1 MTMFDLDSKIR
12 ALVENYGLGLILEQ
26 NEISER
32 LIIEY
37 LVDEKLIDLD
47 DYFNLDAEMAEWK
60 RIEE

>member
-1 MTMFDLDSKIR
+1 MFDLDSKIS
-12 ALVENYGLGLILEQ
+12 ALVENYGLELILEQ

-37 LVDEKLIDLD
+37 LVDEKFIDLD
-47 DYFNLDAEMAEWK
+47 DYFNLDAEIAEWK

>member
-1 MTMFDLDSKIR
+1 MFDLDSKLR
-12 ALVENYGLGLILEQ
+12 ALVENYGLELLLEQ

-37 LVDEKLIDLD
+37 LVDEGLIDLD